1 MRNVVQLSL
10 PANNILLMRPL
21 LRENGSFPKN
31 VQQTLLEKV
40 VIVMCMSIL
49 YLAIIKTRGHEYVWN
64 AARRY
69 WEIQI
74 QKRWTDIRMQLID
87 VG

>member
-10 PANNILLMRPL
+10 PANSILLMRLL

-31 VQQTLLEKV
+31 VEQTFLEKGGYSY
-40 VIVMCMSIL
+40 MLSIL
-49 YLAIIKTRGHEYVWN
+49 YLAIIKTRGYKYACN

-69 WEIQI
+69 WVSE
-74 QKRWTDIRMQLID
+74 KR
-87 VG
+87 